1 LRLAHALEPEQGVFI
16 DTTITWYLLI
26 GALLISMG
34 LMESVL
40 RRWPVSPAM
49 FYLPIGY
56 AIGPAGFGLLTLD
69 ASRHAVFLTTIT
81 EVALLI
87 SLFTVGLKL
96 RVPLSDRLWLLPLRL
111 GILAMLITIGLVAL
125 AAHVLLH
132 LPLGPALLLAAILA
146 PTDPILASDVQVHDV
161 GDRDRIR
168 FGLSGE
174 GGMNDGTTYP
184 FVMLGLALCGV
195 QEAADYAS
203 IKGLFIALW
212 GFAAGLAVGGL
223 AGWIT
228 ARSVVEL
235 RRRRRFAVGME
246 EFLTLGLIA
255 VSYGLAHLAH
265 GIGFVAVFAAGVAV
279 RRLESKHSGS
289 RKPQEVLGAIQVGEQ
304 EQVAVDPNKA
314 SAYMTEVVLGFNQQ
328 LEHLAEFA
336 MVLILGVLLS
346 GSGLSLDGALIAA
359 LIFIVVRP
367 LSVLLALPGMS
378 CTRLQTGLMAWFG
391 IRGIGSLYYL
401 LYARQFAWLPEL
413 SGRFTSIVL
422 TVISMSIVIHGI
434 SSTPLM
440 ELYAKRS
447 RSRRAARIK

>member
-1 LRLAHALEPEQGVFI
+1 
-16 DTTITWYLLI
+16 
-26 GALLISMG
+26 MG

-56 AIGPAGFGLLTLD
+56 AIGPSGFGLLTLD
-69 ASRHAVFLTTIT
+69 PAQHAVFLTTIT

-96 RVPLSDRLWLLPLRL
+96 RVPLSDRIWLLPLRL
-111 GILAMLITIGLVAL
+111 GIAAMLITIVAIALVAHYL
-125 AAHVLLH
+125 FGLPVGAAV
-132 LPLGPALLLAAILA
+132 LLAAILA
-146 PTDPILASDVQVHDV
+146 PTDPILASDVQIQDV

-174 GGMNDGTTYP
+174 GGMNDGTAYP

-195 QEAADYAS
+195 KNAADYTGLR
-203 IKGLFIALW
+203 GLFDAAW
-212 GFAAGLAVGGL
+212 GFTAGLAVGGL
-223 AGWIT
+223 SGWIT
-228 ARSVVEL
+228 AKTVIEL

-279 RRLESKHSGS
+279 RRVESQTSGPK
-289 RKPQEVLGAIQVGEQ
+289 RPVEVLGTIEVAERD
-304 EQVAVDPNKA
+304 EVAVDPQKA
-314 SAYMTEVVLGFNQQ
+314 PAYMTEVVLGFNQQ

-346 GSGLSLDGALIAA
+346 GTGFSAEGALMAA
-359 LIFIVVRP
+359 LLFLVVRP
-367 LSVLLALPGMS
+367 ASVLLTLRGMHCS
-378 CTRLQTGLMAWFG
+378 RMQCGLMAWFG

-401 LYARQFAWLPEL
+401 LYALQFPWLPQL
-413 SGRFTSIVL
+413 SARFTAIVL
-422 TVISMSIVIHGI
+422 TVIAMSIVIHGI

-440 ELYAKRS
+440 ELYARRS
-447 RSRRAARIK
+447 RTRRVPQADGGSS